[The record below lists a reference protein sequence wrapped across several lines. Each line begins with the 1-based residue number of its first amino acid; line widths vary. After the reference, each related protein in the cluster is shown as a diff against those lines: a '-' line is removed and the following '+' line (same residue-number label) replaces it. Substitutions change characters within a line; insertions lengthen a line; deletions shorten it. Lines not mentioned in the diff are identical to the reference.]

1 MDRLSWERKPLKIH
15 LLWYL
20 GHEKWLE
27 PTLQSSVNVCFVINI
42 ALTMEAFILK
52 CCLCWFSASET
63 SIHID
68 TNFSQI
74 QLLTFE
80 LFAYL
85 NSLQLFPS
93 PGPQLIYIHKSGPEN
108 KCQLAVVTIVLLRCT
123 GPSFLTCRPWGNP
136 HPFSPLQILQWYEI
150 WQIKCTV
157 ICIINKLYTYL
168 HEFWKKP

>member
-27 PTLQSSVNVCFVINI
+27 PSLQSSVNVCFVINI

-108 KCQLAVVTIVLLRCT
+108 KCKLAVVTIVLLRCT

-136 HPFSPLQILQWYEI
+136 HLFSPLQWYEI
-150 WQIKCTV
+150 WQIKWTV
-157 ICIINKLYTYL
+157 ICIINKLYMNHIL
-168 HEFWKKP
+168 SLGDIL